1 MIKDKLTIVIPAK
14 NEADVIG
21 FTLSLL
27 NTQYGI
33 KGTRVIV
40 ADCSDDMTVNIVLSG
55 KYKNLHL
62 EVIDGGL
69 PSVAR
74 NNGAKLAKTDYVLF
88 LDADIFLT
96 DRNTIYETLRSIKN
110 NRFHLVTTKFRVKG
124 FYFFIFPVFEFFRN
138 LIASKAPC
146 AIGGYMLFKLSE
158 FNKVGGFV
166 NEDKFGEDF
175 HLSMKINP
183 RRFSV
188 APHKI
193 YTTDRR
199 FRNKGLWY
207 MMKMAFLGYIN
218 RNNDNFFKDDHNYWK
233 I

>member
-14 NEADVIG
+14 NEADVIDI
-21 FTLSLL
+21 TLSHL
-27 NTQYGI
+27 NNQYGI

-55 KYKNLHL
+55 KYKNLNL

-74 NNGAKLAKTDYVLF
+74 NNGAKLVKTDYVLF

-96 DRNTIYETLRSIKN
+96 DIHTIYETLRSTKN
-110 NRFHLVTTKFRVKG
+110 NRLHLVTTKFRVKG
-124 FYFFIFPVFEFFRN
+124 LYSFIFPVFELFRN

-146 AIGGYMLFKLSE
+146 AIGGYMLFDLSE

-166 NEDKFGEDF
+166 DEDKFGEDF

-183 RRFSV
+183 RRFLVS
-188 APHKI
+188 PHKV

-199 FRNKGLWY
+199 FRNKGLLY